1 MERREGERRATDVQQ
16 SQQIGELIGTITSM
30 KTAFVEI
37 KEEMASTRAIV
48 RELQTDVALKFKTAE
63 TVFKTLKILG
73 LLVVAVLTFKF
84 GDIKS
89 LWSTFF
95 S

>member
-1 MERREGERRATDVQQ
+1 MTERREGDRRAADLQL
-16 SQQIGELIGTITSM
+16 GELIGTITAM

-37 KEEMASTRAIV
+37 KEEMAATKTLV
-48 RELQTDVALKFKTAE
+48 LELQTDVALKFRTAE

-73 LLVVAVLTFKF
+73 LIIGALLTFKF
-84 GDIKS
+84 GDIKT
-89 LWSTFF
+89 LWSAFF